1 MILYI
6 TVAVFTALLAGMVDN
21 HPKRQPH
28 TVTRQQLTN
37 KVCLWAIFIILF
49 ALSACRLNV
58 GNDYAKYVE
67 FMHLVNCDSYVPT
80 EIGFNLLVKLI
91 YGLSGFENFLLAF
104 AVYSFVTVLLFLR
117 ALYEQSDEFALS
129 FFLFMALGYYF
140 QTFSTV
146 RYYLALAIALYS
158 MKFVLRRQ
166 WGRFL
171 VLVLLGATFHKSL
184 LVVIPLYFL
193 ASLRWKKWQLALAAL
208 FCTTFLFMQDFYLKV
223 VVFLYPTYEDTE
235 YLEGGTSYINIL
247 RCAAVLAFAGIVYLM
262 ERRGWN
268 AAGGTADAMD
278 GCVDEMTS
286 ECGEG
291 VANQAD
297 GCVNGMLSKND
308 ECVGNKAGTLA
319 EDARFWF
326 YLYLNL
332 GALVLYTLCSFLP
345 IISRIG
351 YYLTVSQI
359 LFLPMLLA
367 RVKEERWRRLFRAGI
382 LLAAV
387 LYFAMYLRRAA
398 NDGVLVLPYKTF
410 LFHDMVNILSD
421 VN

>member
-6 TVAVFTALLAGMVDN
+6 TVAAVTALLAGLVDN
-21 HPKRQPH
+21 HPTRQPH
-28 TVTRQQLTN
+28 RLTRQPLCN
-37 KVCLWAIFIILF
+37 RVCLPAIFIILF
-49 ALSACRLNV
+49 LLSACRLNV

-67 FMHLVNCDSYVPT
+67 FMHLVNCNAYVPT

-91 YGLSGFENFLLAF
+91 YGLSGYENFLLVF
-104 AVYSFVTVLLFLR
+104 AVYAFVTVFVFLL
-117 ALYEQSDEFALS
+117 AMYEQSDEFPLT
-129 FFLFMALGYYF
+129 FFLFMTLGYYF

-146 RYYLALAIALYS
+146 RYYLALAVALYS

-171 VLVLLGATFHKSL
+171 VLILLGAAFHKSL

-193 ASLRWKKWQLALAAL
+193 ASLPWKKWQLAIAAL

-247 RCAAVLAFAGIVYLM
+247 RCAAVLVFAGIVWWLQK
-262 ERRGWN
+262 R
-268 AAGGTADAMD
+268 D
-278 GCVDEMTS
+278 
-286 ECGEG
+286 EG
-291 VANQAD
+291 VTPI
-297 GCVNGMLSKND
+297 S
-308 ECVGNKAGTLA
+308 
-319 EDARFWF
+319 EDKRFWF

-332 GALVLYTLCSFLP
+332 GALVLYVFCSFLP

-359 LFLPMLLA
+359 LFLPMLLQK
-367 RVKEERWRRLFRAGI
+367 VEDKRWRRLFRAGI
-382 LLAAV
+382 LCAAV
-387 LYFAMYLRRAA
+387 LYFAMYLKKASG
-398 NDGVLVLPYKTF
+398 DGVLILPYRTF
-410 LFHDMVNILSD
+410 FFNDMVDILSD

>member
-6 TVAVFTALLAGMVDN
+6 TVAVLTALLAGMVDN

-28 TVTRQQLTN
+28 IVTRQQLTN
-37 KVCLWAIFIILF
+37 KVCLWAIFFILF

-67 FMHLVNCDSYVPT
+67 FMHLVNCDAYVPT

-91 YGLSGFENFLLAF
+91 YGLSGFENFLLVF
-104 AVYSFVTVLLFLR
+104 AIYSFATVLLFLL

-129 FFLFMALGYYF
+129 FFLFMTLGYYF

-193 ASLRWKKWQLALAAL
+193 ASRRYQKWQLALAAL
-208 FCTTFLFMQDFYLKV
+208 FSTTFLFMQDFYLKV

-262 ERRGWN
+262 ERRGRKTEEGSNGGEAN
-268 AAGGTADAMD
+268 AEDERVSKNYE
-278 GCVDEMTS
+278 CVI
-286 ECGEG
+286 
-291 VANQAD
+291 NQAERLTQD
-297 GCVNGMLSKND
+297 S
-308 ECVGNKAGTLA
+308 
-319 EDARFWF
+319 RFWF
-326 YLYLNL
+326 YFYLNL
-332 GALVLYTLCSFLP
+332 GALVLYTFCSFLP

-359 LFLPMLLA
+359 LFLPMLLK
-367 RVKEERWRRLFRAGI
+367 RVQNEKWRRLFRAGI

-387 LYFAMYLRRAA
+387 LYFAMYLSRAA

-410 LFHDMVNILSD
+410 LFNDMVNILSD